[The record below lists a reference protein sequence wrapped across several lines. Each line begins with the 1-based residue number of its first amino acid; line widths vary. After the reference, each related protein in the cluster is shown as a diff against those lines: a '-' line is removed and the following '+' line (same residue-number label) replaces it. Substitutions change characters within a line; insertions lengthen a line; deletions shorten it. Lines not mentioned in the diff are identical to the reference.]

1 MSDTKPFDTSTIG
14 GRVKLLGTA
23 CARTLKG
30 LPALLP
36 LMLISFGLA
45 ELVGHWSGELM
56 VQQMAPQGSQGQLI
70 AHELTRTFVV
80 MIVGVF
86 TLPLLHAG
94 AIYQWMRG
102 SEGKPATIKG
112 TLNFALSRYKR
123 MLGPHAA
130 SWITVQL
137 GMIIVVP
144 GLLFGLQYAFVD
156 CIAALDD
163 NAKKPLV
170 RSQKF
175 SYGRRG
181 RIAFMW
187 LAIVP
192 WYIAYSLVATY
203 QATAWGVWAIL
214 GLAMVNAL
222 VHIPF
227 EMAMCGMYQERIHDA
242 KVARAAKKAR
252 EDAAAAA
259 EGGADEDAVVDAQ
272 DDAAENAPS
281 DGDLAQKD

>member
-14 GRVKLLGTA
+14 GRFKLLGA
-23 CARTLKG
+23 AFARTLKG

-36 LMLISFGLA
+36 LMLISYGLA

-56 VQQMAPQGSQGQLI
+56 AAQMAPGNSQTALI

-80 MIVGVF
+80 IIVGVF

-94 AIYQWMRG
+94 AVYHWMRG

-156 CIAALDD
+156 AIAALDD

-187 LAIVP
+187 LPLVP
-192 WYIAYSLVATY
+192 WYIGYSLVATY
-203 QATAWGVWAIL
+203 QAAAWGIWAIL
-214 GLAMVNAL
+214 GLALLNAL
-222 VHIPF
+222 IHLPF
-227 EMAMCGMYQERIHDA
+227 EMAMVGMYQERIHDA

-252 EDAAAAA
+252 EEA
-259 EGGADEDAVVDAQ
+259 EAGAQ
-272 DDAAENAPS
+272 DDGVADADDAPPS